1 MIRGEYAQARELIRN
16 RIDNGEGNW
25 AKQVE
30 YVLWEQEYM
39 EMLEAGRRIEAVN
52 IMQIEMM
59 PRIDKND
66 LAGRQRMH
74 GLA

>member
-1 MIRGEYAQARELIRN
+1 VIRGEYAQARELIRN